1 MATRNRALIR
11 RKLRLT
17 PLNAVTPV
25 TPVDYFGALAALP
38 PPPEMVYNRLLA
50 LLGRFSSLFS
60 CLLGLLAASCL
71 AKALQKVKKRPPG
84 SILGAVLQQKIEY
97 FVYVSAPLALHFAVR
112 FSNYFRN
119 ACALRFVLF
128 GVSAK
133 NGAMPCDPQKPMDF
147 HDFSMFA
154 WPPGAPQGRQ
164 PTRKWHQQ

>member
-1 MATRNRALIR
+1 MATRNRTLIR
-11 RKLRLT
+11 RKLRLP
-17 PLNAVTPV
+17 PLNDVS
-25 TPVDYFGALAALP
+25 PVDYFGALAALP

-71 AKALQKVKKRPPG
+71 AKALLKVKKRPPG

-97 FVYVSAPLALHFAVR
+97 FADVSAPLALHFAVR

-133 NGAMPCDPQKPMDF
+133 NGAMPCDTQKPIDC
-147 HDFSMFA
+147 HASSMFA
-154 WPPGAPQGRQ
+154 WPRGAP
-164 PTRKWHQQ
+164 